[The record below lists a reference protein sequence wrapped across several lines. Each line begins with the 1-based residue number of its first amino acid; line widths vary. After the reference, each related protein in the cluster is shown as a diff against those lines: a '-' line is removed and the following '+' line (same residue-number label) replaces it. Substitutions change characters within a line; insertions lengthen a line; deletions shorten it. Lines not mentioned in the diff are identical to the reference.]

1 MGDALT
7 RDCERQVGRLAAIW
21 ADDKGTTLSPNT
33 RLVGASFSSL
43 TCYSIHSSALFCVAA
58 AGGGGENLYETPN
71 FRMDGSIFSFSS
83 SSSSPPSVVIFVR
96 CRRRRQNLK
105 LWIIGFGLEK
115 GALLFVGGLWNWKS
129 PPHLLS
135 SDSFLLQSRSDGPT
149 GDTTARGRKCWK
161 EFARQPLPGYT
172 EVLHLSDTY

>member
-1 MGDALT
+1 MPSRETARDKLGDSP
-7 RDCERQVGRLAAIW
+7 RNERTIREPPPRSPKYPFGGRVIFLADVLW
-21 ADDKGTTLSPNT
+21 H
-33 RLVGASFSSL
+33 SFLRSFL
-43 TCYSIHSSALFCVAA
+43 CCGG
-58 AGGGGENLYETPN
+58 GGGGENLYETPN

-83 SSSSPPSVVIFVR
+83 SFSPPSVVIFVR

-135 SDSFLLQSRSDGPT
+135 SDSFPLQSRSDGPT
-149 GDTTARGRKCWK
+149 GDTTAESVGK
-161 EFARQPLPGYT
+161 
-172 EVLHLSDTY
+172 S

>member
-1 MGDALT
+1 MGDAPRETASDKLDDSP
-7 RDCERQVGRLAAIW
+7 RYERTIREPPPRSPKYPFGGRVIFLADVLW
-21 ADDKGTTLSPNT
+21 H
-33 RLVGASFSSL
+33 SFLRSFL
-43 TCYSIHSSALFCVAA
+43 CCG
-58 AGGGGENLYETPN
+58 GGGGENLYETPN
-71 FRMDGSIFSFSS
+71 FRMDCSIFSF
-83 SSSSPPSVVIFVR
+83 SPPSVVIFVR

-135 SDSFLLQSRSDGPT
+135 SDSFLLQSRSVGPT

-161 EFARQPLPGYT
+161 EFARQPLPSYT
-172 EVLHLSDTY
+172 EVLH